1 MYGGT
6 GVSGQGGCME
16 MNNPITGV
24 RLGELVL
31 KNPVMTGSGTF
42 GFGNEMANVVDLSRL
57 GAVVVKST
65 SREARL
71 GNNTP
76 RIVETPGGILNAIGL
91 QNGGVENFISEKIPF
106 LRQFDVPII
115 VNLVGYSVEDYVY
128 LTRRLTDAQAADAF
142 EINISCPNVKHGCDF
157 AVDPKLTFELVSE
170 IRKVTDLTLITKL
183 SPNVTSVV
191 PIAEAAWDA
200 GSDAVSLINTLL
212 GTAIDAKKRKF
223 KLANVT
229 GGLSGP
235 AVKPVAL
242 RMVWQVAQALP
253 KLPIVGMGGI
263 MNATDA
269 VEFFLAG
276 ATAVSVGTANFVN
289 PTATIDVIEGLE
301 KWLVENDVRDVN
313 HLIGAVS

>member
-1 MYGGT
+1 
-6 GVSGQGGCME
+6 
-16 MNNPITGV
+16 
-24 RLGELVL
+24 
-31 KNPVMTGSGTF
+31 MTGSGTF
-42 GFGNEMANVVDLSRL
+42 GFGNEMANVLDLSRL

-65 SREARL
+65 SREPRL

-91 QNGGVENFISEKIPF
+91 QNAGVDNFIAEKAPF

-115 VNLVGYSVEDYVY
+115 VNLVGYSVDDYVY
-128 LTRRLTDAQAADAF
+128 LAKILTDTGTADAL
-142 EINISCPNVKHGCDF
+142 EINISCPNVSHGCDF
-157 AVDPKLTFELVSE
+157 AVDPNLTFELIAE
-170 IRKVTDLTLITKL
+170 IRKVTPLTLITKL

-191 PIAEAAWDA
+191 PIAQAAWDA

-212 GTAIDAKKRKF
+212 GTAIDVRKRKF
-223 KLANVT
+223 KLANKT

-263 MNATDA
+263 VSATDA
-269 VEFFLAG
+269 VEFLLAG
-276 ATAVSVGTANFVN
+276 ATAVSVGTATFVN
-289 PTATIDVIEGLE
+289 PNAAIDVIDGLT
-301 KWLVENDVRDVN
+301 KWLTDNEVWDVN
-313 HLIGAVS
+313 HLIGEVS